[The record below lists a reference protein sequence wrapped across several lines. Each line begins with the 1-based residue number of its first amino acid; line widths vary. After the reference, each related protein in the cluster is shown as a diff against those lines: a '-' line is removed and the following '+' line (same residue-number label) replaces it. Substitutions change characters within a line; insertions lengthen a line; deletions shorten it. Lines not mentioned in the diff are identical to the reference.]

1 MKKILFAGLIL
12 LFMSNCSDYLDE
24 VNKTDVLADE
34 LYATESGFK
43 NLVNATYGTLR
54 DVYSAP
60 WMFMSG
66 TDMYV
71 DGRNAGPTGLT
82 SYKTLSASEPEVADF
97 YKLCYNAIQLCN
109 VGIYYSDKTEP
120 VSTVAANTGEIKFL
134 RAYYYFLLVQ
144 SFGGVPLVTE
154 AYQTPVTSFER
165 ATAEEIYTFI
175 ISELNEALSLVDE
188 TPEFGRVS
196 KRAVRHYLALVHLTR
211 GYEPFAATDDY
222 QKAAQFADEAI
233 AGYDLSSISFHDL
246 FWPGNEQNA
255 EVLFSIQ
262 YDAASLNPDPDV
274 DIPGSI
280 QGSYFGPYHGGEGL
294 QNGYPWRSYNLIPSA
309 YVHDLFNENDLRWN
323 GSFMTVIYERYY
335 DFYDVADP
343 SSLKILR
350 YFPHAWEVADTVAWR
365 AADPANRTDTDII
378 PYEVISAPGE
388 PVVNRWEQPIQ
399 YFDNTLPDIRKFD
412 DPRPGVFGEGTS
424 ARDIILARLA
434 ETYLIAAEAY
444 LKAGSPDA
452 ALDRIN
458 EVKAR
463 AEKTPGTLVLAT
475 SDQVTIDE
483 ILDERGRELIGEFH
497 RWFDLKRTST
507 LVERVTLY
515 NKDVRNI
522 PDPFAGAGGEP
533 KILRP
538 IPQEA
543 LNLNAN
549 KDFPQNPGY

>member
-1 MKKILFAGLIL
+1 MKKIIFTGFTL
-12 LFMSNCSDYLDE
+12 LFLSSCSDYLDE

-43 NLVNATYGTLR
+43 NLVNATYSTLR

-82 SYKTLSASEPEVADF
+82 TYKTLSSSEAEVADF
-97 YKLCYNAIQLCN
+97 YRTCYDAIQLCN
-109 VGIYYSDKTEP
+109 VGIHYSDKTEP
-120 VSTVAANTGEIKFL
+120 VSTVPAHTGEIKFL

-154 AYQTPVTSFER
+154 AITTPQTEFQRTS
-165 ATAEEIYTFI
+165 AEEIYTFI
-175 ISELNEALSLVDE
+175 ISELNEALGLVE
-188 TPEFGRVS
+188 ESPEFGHVS
-196 KRAVRHYLALVHLTR
+196 KRAVRHYLAKVHLTR
-211 GYEPFAATDDY
+211 AYESFASTDDFT
-222 QKAAQFADEAI
+222 KAAQLADEAI
-233 AGYDLSSISFHDL
+233 NGYDLSSISFHDL

-262 YDAASLNPDPDV
+262 YDAASLDLDKS
-274 DIPGSI
+274 IPGSI
-280 QGSYFGPYHGGEGL
+280 QASYFGPYHGGEGL
-294 QNGYPWRSYNLIPSA
+294 KNGYPWRSYNLIPSA
-309 YVHDLFNENDLRWN
+309 YVHELFNENDLRWQ

-335 DFYDVADP
+335 DFYDVADK

-350 YFPHAWEVADTVAWR
+350 YFPHAWEVADTAAWR
-365 AADPANRTDTDII
+365 AADPVNRADTDII
-378 PYEVISAPGE
+378 PYEVISGPGE
-388 PVVNRWEQPIQ
+388 PIVNRWEQPIQ
-399 YFDNTLPDIRKFD
+399 YFDNTLPDVRKFD
-412 DPRPGVFGEGTS
+412 DPRPGVFGQGTS
-424 ARDIILARLA
+424 ARDIFLARLS

-444 LKAGSPDA
+444 FQAGNA
-452 ALDRIN
+452 QLAMDRLN
-458 EVKAR
+458 AVKAR
-463 AEKTPGTLVLAT
+463 AEATPGSLVLT
-475 SDQVTIDE
+475 SPDQVTLEE
-483 ILDERGRELIGEFH
+483 ILDERARELIGEFH
-497 RWFDLKRTST
+497 RWFDLKRTGT
-507 LVERVTLY
+507 LVERVMKY

-522 PDPFAGAGGEP
+522 PDPFKGVDGQN

>member
-1 MKKILFAGLIL
+1 MKKILIAGIL
-12 LFMSNCSDYLDE
+12 LLSLSSCSDYLDE

-34 LYATESGFK
+34 LYATESGFR

-54 DVYSAP
+54 DVYSSP
-60 WMFMSG
+60 WMFMAG

-82 SYKTLSASEPEVADF
+82 TYKTLSPGEDEVAEF
-97 YKLCYNAIQLCN
+97 YRLCYEAIQLCN
-109 VGIYYSDKTEP
+109 VGIYYSDKTEV
-120 VSTVAANTGEIKFL
+120 VSTLTANTGEVKFL
-134 RAYYYFLLVQ
+134 RAHYYFLLVQ
-144 SFGGVPLVTE
+144 SFGGVPLVME
-154 AYQTPVTSFER
+154 AITTPQTGFER
-165 ATAEEIYTFI
+165 ETAEAIYAFI
-175 ISELNEALSLVDE
+175 ISELNEALSMVDE
-188 TPEFGRVS
+188 TPEFGHVS
-196 KRAVRHYLALVHLTR
+196 KRAVRHYLAKVHLTR
-211 GYEPFAATDDY
+211 AYETFAAPDDF

-233 AGYDLSSISFHDL
+233 AGYDLSTISFHDL
-246 FWPGNEQNA
+246 FWPGNEENS

-262 YDAASLNPDPDV
+262 YDEASLDLDPDK
-274 DIPGSI
+274 DIAGSI

-309 YVHDLFNENDLRWN
+309 YVHDLFNENDARWE
-323 GSFMTVIYERYY
+323 GSFMAVIYERYY
-335 DFYDVADP
+335 DFYDVADK
-343 SSLKILR
+343 SGLKILR

-365 AADPANRTDTDII
+365 AADPVNRADTDII
-378 PYEVISAPGE
+378 PYEVISGPGE

-424 ARDIILARLA
+424 ARDIMLARLA

-444 LKAGSPDA
+444 LQSGDA
-452 ALDRIN
+452 QLALDRLN

-475 SDQVTIDE
+475 PDQVTLDE
-483 ILDERGRELIGEFH
+483 ILDERARELIGEFH
-497 RWFDLKRTST
+497 RWFDLKRTGK
-507 LVERVTLY
+507 LIERVLEY

-522 PDPFAGAGGEP
+522 PDPFAGLDGQD

>member
-34 LYATESGFK
+34 LYATESGFR
-43 NLVNATYGTLR
+43 NLVNATYSTLR
-54 DVYSAP
+54 DVYSEP

-82 SYKTLSASEPEVADF
+82 SYKTLSSSEAEVAAF
-97 YKLCYNAIQLCN
+97 YRSCYDAIQLCN
-109 VGIYYSDKTEP
+109 VGIHYSDKTEP
-120 VSTVAANTGEIKFL
+120 VSTVPANTGEMKFL
-134 RAYYYFLLVQ
+134 RAHYYFLMVQ

-154 AYQTPVTSFER
+154 AFTVPQTSFER
-165 ATAEEIYTFI
+165 ATAEEIYTFVI
-175 ISELNEALSLVDE
+175 AELIEALSLVDE
-188 TPEFGRVS
+188 SPEFGRVS
-196 KRAVRHYLALVHLTR
+196 KRAVRHYLAKVHLTR
-211 GYEPFAATDDY
+211 GYESFAATDDF

-233 AGYDLSSISFHDL
+233 AGYNLSAISFNDL
-246 FWPGNEQNA
+246 FWPGNEKNA

-262 YDAASLNPDPDV
+262 YDPASLDLDKN
-274 DIPGSI
+274 ISGSI

-335 DFYDVADP
+335 DYYDVADK

-365 AADPANRTDTDII
+365 AEDPANRADTDII
-378 PYEVISAPGE
+378 PYEVISGPDE

-424 ARDIILARLA
+424 TRDLILARLG

-444 LKAGSPDA
+444 LQSGNPDA
-452 ALDRIN
+452 ALERLN
-458 EVKAR
+458 AVKAR
-463 AEKTPGTLVLAT
+463 AEKTPGTLVLANAG
-475 SDQVTIDE
+475 QVTIDE
-483 ILDERGRELIGEFH
+483 ILDERGRELIGEFN
-497 RWFDLKRTST
+497 RWFDLKRTGK
-507 LVERVTLY
+507 LIERVMLY

-522 PDPFAGAGGEP
+522 PDPFTGVDGQD

-543 LNLNAN
+543 LNLNSN

>member
-1 MKKILFAGLIL
+1 MKKILFAGFVLF
-12 LFMSNCSDYLDE
+12 FMSGCSDYLDE

-34 LYATESGFK
+34 LYATESGFR
-43 NLVNATYGTLR
+43 NLVNATYSTLR

-71 DGRNAGPTGLT
+71 DGRGTGPTGLT
-82 SYKTLSASEPEVADF
+82 SYKTLSSSEGAVADF
-97 YKLCYNAIQLCN
+97 YRTCYDAIQLCN
-109 VGIYYSDKTEP
+109 VGIHYSDLTEP
-120 VSTVAANTGEIKFL
+120 VSTVTANTGEMKFL
-134 RAYYYFLLVQ
+134 RAYYYFLMVQ

-154 AYQTPVTSFER
+154 AFTTPQTSFER
-165 ATAEEIYTFI
+165 ASAEEIYTFI
-175 ISELNEALSLVDE
+175 ISELNEALALVE
-188 TPEFGRVS
+188 ESPEAGRVS
-196 KRAVRHYLALVHLTR
+196 KRAVRHYLAKVHLTR
-211 GYEPFAATDDY
+211 GYEPFAASDDF

-233 AGYDLSSISFHDL
+233 AGYNLSSISFNDL

-255 EVLFSIQ
+255 EVLFAIQ
-262 YDAASLNPDPDV
+262 YDPSSLDLDKN
-274 DIPGSI
+274 IIGSI
-280 QGSYFGPYHGGEGL
+280 QSSYFGPYHGGEGL

-335 DFYDVADP
+335 DFYDVADK
-343 SSLKILR
+343 SGLKILR

-365 AADPANRTDTDII
+365 AADPANRADTDII
-378 PYEVISAPGE
+378 PYEVISDPGD

-424 ARDIILARLA
+424 TRDLILARLG
-434 ETYLIAAEAY
+434 ETFLVAAEAY
-444 LKAGSPDA
+444 LQAGNPDA
-452 ALDRIN
+452 ALERLN
-458 EVKAR
+458 AVKAR
-463 AEKTPGTLVLAT
+463 AEKTPGTLVLANPA
-475 SDQVTIDE
+475 DVDIDE
-483 ILDERGRELIGEFH
+483 ILDERARELMGEFN
-497 RWFDLKRTST
+497 RWFDLKRTGK
-507 LVERVTLY
+507 LVDRVMLY

-522 PDPFAGAGGEP
+522 PDPFTGPDGQL

-543 LNLNAN
+543 LNLNSN